1 MVKQKEKYVK
11 SAFDEYK
18 ERNSVMIVN
27 VTDSTFESEV
37 LQADGKVLVDFW
49 ADWCGPCKMLSPLVD
64 EIAKEL
70 DGKIKVCKV
79 NVDQARYVS
88 SRLGVT
94 SIPTLMIFENGK
106 IQNKSVGFINKQ
118 QIAAFIQ

>member
-11 SAFDEYK
+11 TAFDEYK

>member
-1 MVKQKEKYVK
+1 MVITLTN
-11 SAFDEYK
+11 D
-18 ERNSVMIVN
+18 N
-27 VTDSTFESEV
+27 FEQEV
-37 LQADGKVLVDFW
+37 LKAKGKVLVDFW

-70 DGKIKVCKV
+70 DGSIKVCKV
-79 NVDQARYVS
+79 NVDQARYVA

-94 SIPTLMIFENGK
+94 SIPTLMVFENGK

-118 QIAAFIQ
+118 QIAAFVK

>member
-1 MVKQKEKYVK
+1 
-11 SAFDEYK
+11 
-18 ERNSVMIVN
+18 MIVN